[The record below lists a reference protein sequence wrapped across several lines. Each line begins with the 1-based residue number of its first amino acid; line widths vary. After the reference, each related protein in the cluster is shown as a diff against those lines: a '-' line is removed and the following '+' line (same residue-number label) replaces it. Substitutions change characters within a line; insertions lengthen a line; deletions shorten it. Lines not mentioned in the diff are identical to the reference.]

1 MSVTKAQAIVN
12 GVTINLSQN
21 SGTGKWEATG
31 TAPSK
36 SSYGQDGHYYGVTLK
51 AWDDAGNL
59 TEIDVTDSE
68 LGEALKLY
76 VKEKVAPVITITSPT
91 AGALITNNKPAI
103 TFKVTDDDSG
113 VDPDTIGIT
122 IDNGAK
128 ITSGITKTPV
138 SGGYNCSYTPT
149 TALSDGQH
157 TIKVDASDNDGN
169 AATQKSVTFKV
180 DTVAPTLNLTSPA
193 DNLVTNQASCV
204 VSGTTN
210 DATSSP
216 VTVTVKLN
224 NGAAEEATVGEN
236 GAFSTTLTLAQ
247 GANTITVVA
256 TDAAGKSTTI
266 VRHVTLDT
274 GAPVFSDLSITP
286 NPVDAGK
293 TFVISVTITD

>member
-1 MSVTKAQAIVN
+1 MSVTRAQAIVN
-12 GVTINLSQN
+12 GVTINLTKN

-36 SSYGQDGHYYGVTLK
+36 SSYGQEGHYYSVTLK
-51 AWDDAGNL
+51 AWDDAGNV
-59 TEIDVTDSE
+59 TEIDATDSE
-68 LGEALKLY
+68 LGQALRLV
-76 VKEKVAPVITITSPT
+76 VKEKVKPVITITSPT
-91 AGALITNNKPAI
+91 AGALLTNNKPTI
-103 TFKVTDDDSG
+103 KWKVTDDDSG
-113 VDPDTIGIT
+113 VNPNTIGIT
-122 IDNGAK
+122 IDSGSK
-128 ITSGITKTPV
+128 ITSGITKTQV
-138 SGGYNCSYTPT
+138 SGGYECSYTPT
-149 TALSDGQH
+149 AALSDGSH
-157 TIKVDASDNDGN
+157 TIKIDASDNDGN

-193 DNLVTNQASCV
+193 DNLVTNQSSCV

-224 NGAAEEATVGEN
+224 NGAAEEVTVGEN
-236 GAFSTTLTLAQ
+236 GAFSKTLTLSQ
-247 GANTITVVA
+247 GENTVTVVA
-256 TDAAGKSTTI
+256 TDSAGKSTTVI
-266 VRHVTLDT
+266 RHVTLDT

>member
-1 MSVTKAQAIVN
+1 MSVTRAQAIVN
-12 GVTINLSQN
+12 GVTINLTRN

-31 TAPSK
+31 TAPSR
-36 SSYGQDGHYYGVTLK
+36 SSYGQEGHYYSVTLK
-51 AWDDAGNL
+51 AWDDAGNV
-59 TEIDVTDSE
+59 TEIDATDSE
-68 LGEALKLY
+68 LGQALRLV
-76 VKEKVAPVITITSPT
+76 VKEKVKPVIAITSPT
-91 AGALITNNKPAI
+91 SGALITNNKPTI
-103 TFKVTDDDSG
+103 KWKVTDDDSG
-113 VDPDTIGIT
+113 VNPNTIGIT
-122 IDNGAK
+122 IDSGSK

-169 AATQKSVTFKV
+169 AAVQKSVTFKV

-216 VTVTVKLN
+216 VTVTIKLN
-224 NGAAEEATVGEN
+224 NGEAEEVTVGEN
-236 GAFSTTLTLAQ
+236 GAFSKTVTLSQ
-247 GANTITVVA
+247 GENTVTVVA
-256 TDAAGKSTTI
+256 TDSAGKSTTVI
-266 VRHVTLDT
+266 RHVTLDT